1 MLFVSIYSFIEAK
14 NEVSFVIYYSFIYC
28 LNKISCCFTN
38 FIIIIIY
45 KLYRRYTLPVPRYFI
60 YSFFLWNKQLH
71 RKFDIREADIFV
83 FEFRYK
89 RKVRHVRQI
98 INMLQITVDI

>member
-60 YSFFLWNKQLH
+60 YSFFFYGINDFIENLISERLIYSSS
-71 RKFDIREADIFV
+71 KFDIREKYVMYVKSLIC
-83 FEFRYK
+83 YK
-89 RKVRHVRQI
+89 
-98 INMLQITVDI
+98 